1 MRFSPDGI
9 SVDGFSM
16 NGFSFGFPVESEI
29 EGFRGFDLIWATENM
44 IDGVWLHVFAI
55 HGVIVL
61 LNLYFG

>member
-29 EGFRGFDLIWATENM
+29 EVFRDFDFDLGNRDD
-44 IDGVWLHVFAI
+44 DGVWLQVFAI
-55 HGVIVL
+55 HGVIVF
-61 LNLYFG
+61 Y